1 MMEGHEEIESVVQ
14 MAKRLC
20 KLVQAA
26 VKLSCYTDCNSKPP
40 LQEARCEDEILHCSR
55 PVTVRDENGSHG
67 SLWGQVIRSRPL
79 KM

>member
-40 LQEARCEDEILHCSR
+40 LQKQD
-55 PVTVRDENGSHG
+55 VRMRYYIVLD
-67 SLWGQVIRSRPL
+67 Q
-79 KM
+79 